1 MKTLLAVT
9 SLAAAMAL
17 NARAAD
23 VYKIDLAHTTV
34 GFSVAHLVINEVKGR
49 FKDIEGT
56 VTLDDKSSNKLTGIT
71 GSIQAKSIDTGIE
84 KRDDH
89 LRGADFFAVD
99 KFPTI
104 TFASKRIERRG
115 AKNVVLGTFTMHG
128 VSRDITIPVTIKGPI
143 QDPWGKTR
151 IGLKAN
157 LTLDRKDYGLTWNK
171 ALEAGGM
178 MVGEEIEIE
187 ISAEAVKQAPEK
199 K

>member
-1 MKTLLAVT
+1 MKRLLAVT
-9 SLAAAMAL
+9 SMAVAVAL
-17 NARAAD
+17 NVRAED
-23 VYKIDLAHTTV
+23 VYKIDPAHTTV

-49 FKDIEGT
+49 FKDFEGT
-56 VTLDDKSSNKLTGIT
+56 VTLDDKSANKLTGIT

-89 LRGADFFAVD
+89 LRSADFFAVD

-104 TFASKRIERRG
+104 TFTSKRIERRG
-115 AKNVVLGTFTMHG
+115 SKNVVLGTFTMHG
-128 VSRDITIPVTIKGPI
+128 VSHDITIPVTVKGPI

-171 ALEAGGM
+171 AMEAGGM

-187 ISAEAVKQAPEK
+187 INAEAVKQAPETK
-199 K
+199 

>member
-1 MKTLLAVT
+1 MNRLLAVT
-9 SLAAAMAL
+9 SLAVAVAL
-17 NARAAD
+17 NVRAED
-23 VYKIDLAHTTV
+23 VYKIDPAHTTV

-49 FKDIEGT
+49 FKDLEGT
-56 VTLDDKSSNKLTGIT
+56 ITVDSKSANKLTGIT

-84 KRDDH
+84 KRDEH
-89 LRGADFFAVD
+89 LRSADFFAVD

-104 TFASKRIERRG
+104 TFTSKRIEHRG
-115 AKNVVLGTFTMHG
+115 SKNVVHGTFTMHG
-128 VSRDITIPVTIKGPI
+128 VSRDITIPVIIKGPI
-143 QDPWGKTR
+143 QDPWGATR

-171 ALEAGGM
+171 ALEAGGV

-187 ISAEAVKQAPEK
+187 INAEAVKPTPEK